1 MLFVCL
7 FEGVNPNAITA
18 AGVALV
24 ALSGISSTAGL
35 GPGALGIGGAVLA
48 GVKKTKKMFY
58 FGNLLCLCLTKL
70 LRKMLRIFPE
80 LYPLTRRNS
89 QGLPPLISL
98 LCLNISINVSSR
110 PGGDELYESVW

>member
-48 GVKKTKKMFY
+48 GVKKTKKNVLFRQ
-58 FGNLLCLCLTKL
+58 LI
-70 LRKMLRIFPE
+70 MLMSDK
-80 LYPLTRRNS
+80 TA
-89 QGLPPLISL
+89 
-98 LCLNISINVSSR
+98 
-110 PGGDELYESVW
+110 